1 MIEVYVFNVINIINI
16 SNSFESKSI
25 NNFIISILTSF
36 EHLNVLGSARTF
48 ALDFDSV
55 LADTMVIW
63 VKEYNERH
71 HTNITKNDIH
81 EWDISKILPI
91 GPAEIS
97 NLFNYVW
104 ENRWEEIPPCEPN
117 QNNFI
122 ENIHKHGFRISIL
135 TRRERPTVSYVA
147 RWLDQ
152 HDIFSDDLIFVYD
165 SMPKSEYPFDFIL
178 DDSPTNLID
187 ITGPKVGLLF
197 DQPWNK
203 DFQWPLRI
211 KSLRDAVD
219 MITGKE

>member
-1 MIEVYVFNVINIINI
+1 MNI
-16 SNSFESKSI
+16 
-25 NNFIISILTSF
+25 
-36 EHLNVLGSARTF
+36 LNVPDPVKTF

-71 HTNITKNDIH
+71 RTHITKNDISA
-81 EWDISKILPI
+81 WDISKILPI
-91 GPAEIS
+91 APEEIS
-97 NLFNYVW
+97 KIFNYIW
-104 ENRWEEIPPCEPN
+104 EYRWEEIPPCEPH
-117 QNNFI
+117 QNSSI
-122 ENIHKHGFRISIL
+122 ENIHKRGFRISIL
-135 TRRERPTVSYVA
+135 TRRDRPTVSYVA
-147 RWLDQ
+147 RWLDH

-187 ITGPKVGLLF
+187 ITAPKVGLLF

-211 KSLRDAVD
+211 KSLRDAAAIV
-219 MITGKE
+219 IEEE

>member
-1 MIEVYVFNVINIINI
+1 MNI
-16 SNSFESKSI
+16 
-25 NNFIISILTSF
+25 
-36 EHLNVLGSARTF
+36 LNVLGPVKTF

-63 VKEYNERH
+63 VNEYNERH
-71 HTNITKNDIH
+71 HTNITKNDIYA
-81 EWDISKILPI
+81 WDISKILPI
-91 GPAEIS
+91 SPEEIS
-97 NLFNYVW
+97 KLFNYVW
-104 ENRWEEIPPCEPN
+104 EYRWEEIPPCEPN
-117 QNNFI
+117 QNSFI
-122 ENIHKHGFRISIL
+122 ENIHKLGFRISIL

-147 RWLDQ
+147 RWLDH

-187 ITGPKVGLLF
+187 ITAPKVGLLF

-211 KSLRDAVD
+211 KSLRDAAAVVV
-219 MITGKE
+219 GEE